1 MFRRVWRRQN
11 RAVQHSNGRITDRII
26 RRWRPPVE
34 RPLVQQYPCMES
46 WTCRRRCSY
55 DSGCPRSSPGS
66 VCYSGFHY
74 GWRKRR
80 PAVLRI
86 KNNLHKKLP
95 MELFL
100 SGVFLW
106 LSHVVTRHR
115 TEVNSPRGQR
125 RFSSELKRT
134 EQQGERNWAAR
145 RRRLDSET
153 EKPPWRY
160 AKSQ

>member
-1 MFRRVWRRQN
+1 MLLWLRV
-11 RAVQHSNGRITDRII
+11 
-26 RRWRPPVE
+26 
-34 RPLVQQYPCMES
+34 
-46 WTCRRRCSY
+46 
-55 DSGCPRSSPGS
+55 PRSSPGS

-106 LSHVVTRHR
+106 LSPAVTRHR
-115 TEVNSPRGQR
+115 AEVNSPRDQR

-134 EQQGERNWAAR
+134 EQRGERNWAASW
-145 RRRLDSET
+145 RRLSSET
-153 EKPPWRY
+153 KEIGQRDGKAPMKVCQ
-160 AKSQ
+160 KSIVTKLSSFRKEENRDRIDFLVTPTLVLLTPLHEFS